1 MRDPFRSNVFLNR
14 WQIGSDPG
22 ADRQVT
28 VLQELIA
35 AARNIR
41 AELKL
46 DPKRRVAASFSSSD
60 AAIRALVEAHRDVV
74 LRLAMLSELHI
85 STGHLDPHEGPVRAT
100 SQFDM
105 RIAYGDAVD
114 IQAELLR
121 LRKEK
126 ERLTKDLEAKKNRLA
141 DQTFRSRAPAE
152 IIHQLEVTF
161 AKRNVEFEKV
171 AERLAQ
177 LESKTDVPSSR

>member
-1 MRDPFRSNVFLNR
+1 VDAE
-14 WQIGSDPG
+14 

-28 VLQELIA
+28 LLQELIA

-46 DPKRRVAASFSSSD
+46 DPKRRVAAAFSSED
-60 AAIRALVEAHRDVV
+60 PAVRALVEMNRDVV
-74 LRLAMLSELHI
+74 LRLATLSDLHI
-85 STGHLDPHEGPVRAT
+85 SAGHLDPHEGPVRAT

-114 IQAELLR
+114 TQAELAR

-126 ERLTKDLEAKKNRLA
+126 ERLAATSTQKRIAWPTRRFAAAPQPKSCASLRRPSLSAMWSS
-141 DQTFRSRAPAE
+141 TRSPNG
-152 IIHQLEVTF
+152 L
-161 AKRNVEFEKV
+161 
-171 AERLAQ
+171 
-177 LESKTDVPSSR
+177 PSLRRPRTLPRRREY